1 MANKKFVTFF
11 FFLVLLIVPFVFIPT
26 ATAAPGP
33 PMDAEEGVLRRGFK
47 TDVSSIVAFVA
58 DNVSVFLP
66 VPLATSINALAIET
80 SLAPRGNP
88 NALNPILF
96 P

>member
-1 MANKKFVTFF
+1 MNVE
-11 FFLVLLIVPFVFIPT
+11 
-26 ATAAPGP
+26 
-33 PMDAEEGVLRRGFK
+33 MDKIGRIRGMEVYCRSRSEEGVLRRGFK

-80 SLAPRGNP
+80 SLAPRANP
-88 NALNPILF
+88 SARNPILF